1 MNTCIIAICKQI
13 EDPRMARRKIH
24 KMETIIYIAI
34 AAVICGAQSWNE
46 IEEFGK
52 AKFDFFERRI
62 PDLKLIPSH
71 DTFNRFF
78 SIIKPEYFELIFRN
92 WVKQVCQE
100 VKGVVA
106 IDGKLM
112 RGSSKCDEGHATGQ
126 EGFKLWMVS
135 AWSAANGISLGQVKV
150 DDKSNEITA
159 VPLLIHALD
168 LEDCIVTLDA
178 MGCQKEITKAIIER
192 GSNYII
198 ALKKNQKKSYELA
211 KEIIEDYENKEVIL
225 NRVSRHISENT
236 GHGRSEIRV
245 CTVVTYGSVME
256 RMFQDKF
263 VGLRSIV
270 EVKSERIITATGE
283 RTQEKRYY
291 ITSLNTTNP
300 EEIASA
306 IRQHWSI
313 ENNLHWQLDVTFRED
328 ASKKVRNAAR
338 NFSGVTK
345 IALSVLKNNK
355 ATKRS
360 MNLKILKAGWDENY
374 FSTLLH
380 DCKF

>member
-1 MNTCIIAICKQI
+1 MKIGIIDLCKQI
-13 EDPRMARRKIH
+13 EDPRMNRKKVH
-24 KMETIIYIAI
+24 KMETIIYISI

-46 IEEFGK
+46 IEEFGN
-52 AKFDFFERRI
+52 AKIAFFKSRI
-62 PDLKLIPSH
+62 PGLEFIPSH

-112 RGSSKCDEGHATGQ
+112 RGPSQCDGEHTTGK

-159 VPLLIHALD
+159 IPLLINS
-168 LEDCIVTLDA
+168 LELSGCIVTIDA
-178 MGCQKEITKAIIER
+178 MGCQKDITQTIIEHNA
-192 GSNYII
+192 NYII
-198 ALKKNQKKSYELA
+198 AIKENKKKNYQLA
-211 KEIIEDYENKEVIL
+211 KQIIDDYQDRDEII
-225 NRVSRHISENT
+225 NRVTRHVSENT
-236 GHGRSEIRV
+236 GHGRVEKRT
-245 CTVVTYGSVME
+245 CTVVSYGSIME
-256 RMFQDKF
+256 KMFKKKL
-263 VGLRSIV
+263 VGLKSIV
-270 EVKSERIITATGE
+270 GIKSERTIVATGE
-283 RTQEKRYY
+283 YTQEVRYY
-291 ITSLNTTNP
+291 VTSLDNTKP

-328 ASKKVRNAAR
+328 YSKKVKNAAR
-338 NFSGVTK
+338 NFSVATK
-345 IALSVLKNNK
+345 MALTILKNEK
-355 ATKRS
+355 TTKGS
-360 MNLKILKAGWDENY
+360 MNLKRLKAGWDEKY
-374 FSTLLH
+374 LSQLLQENN
-380 DCKF
+380 F